1 MKKLRFIYNNQ
12 INNEQI
18 CLDIIFIDLF
28 SQEKVGFIKTGKF
41 ENKTLLKLYLLEFLQ
56 KDFSNLNSN
65 SINLDRIQKL

>member
-41 ENKTLLKLYLLEFLQ
+41 ENKTLLKVYLLEFLQ

-65 SINLDRIQKL
+65 SINLDRIQNL

>member
-41 ENKTLLKLYLLEFLQ
+41 ENKTLLKVYLLEFLQ

>member
-12 INNEQI
+12 INNEQT

-41 ENKTLLKLYLLEFLQ
+41 ENKTLLKVYLLEFLQ

>member
-12 INNEQI
+12 INNKQI

-41 ENKTLLKLYLLEFLQ
+41 ENKTLLKVYLLEFLQ

-65 SINLDRIQKL
+65 STNLDRIQKL

>member
-18 CLDIIFIDLF
+18 YLDTIFIDLF

-41 ENKTLLKLYLLEFLQ
+41 ENKTLLKVYLLEFLQ

-65 SINLDRIQKL
+65 SINLDRIQNL